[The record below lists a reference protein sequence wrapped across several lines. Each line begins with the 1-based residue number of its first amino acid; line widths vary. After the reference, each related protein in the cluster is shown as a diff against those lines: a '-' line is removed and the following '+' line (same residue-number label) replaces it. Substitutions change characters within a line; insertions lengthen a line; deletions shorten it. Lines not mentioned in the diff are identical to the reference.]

1 MKKIIRGIARLG
13 DFEVVGEF
21 VDCVLY
27 EESVELTLK
36 DACITH
42 GTPFADT
49 VKEITVQTVM
59 ANIMITTVWIEEEEG
74 GEDDNE

>member
-1 MKKIIRGIARLG
+1 MKKIVKGIARLG

-21 VDCVLY
+21 VECVIY
-27 EESVELTLK
+27 EENVDLTLK

-42 GTPFADT
+42 GTPFANT
-49 VKEITVQTVM
+49 VKKITVETVM

-74 GEDDNE
+74 GEN

>member
-21 VDCVLY
+21 VKCVPY

-42 GTPFADT
+42 GAPFADT
-49 VKEITVQTVM
+49 VKKIAVETVM
-59 ANIMITTVWIEEEEG
+59 ANIMITTVWIEEEKG
-74 GEDDNE
+74 GEN